1 MVGVVYEAGPPAC
14 DAPPHPPTSEHPGY
28 LAPPAP
34 PPPTPSTQP
43 AYHCE
48 PTPTTLGLGFPPAH
62 RGRPPTGEEVACGVC
77 GKVLCNKYVLK
88 IHVRDMHGPRQS
100 HQCPVC
106 RRMYAS
112 LNSLRAH
119 MSGTHKKTPPHAHAA
134 QHPHPHPHPQQQ
146 QVQQQHPP
154 LPPPAQPPPPP
165 HY

>member
-1 MVGVVYEAGPPAC
+1 MVGVVYEAGQLSCDVPA
-14 DAPPHPPTSEHPGY
+14 HPPTSEHPGY
-28 LAPPAP
+28 LAPPG
-34 PPPTPSTQP
+34 PPTPSSQ
-43 AYHCE
+43 AVYHCE
-48 PTPTTLGLGFPPAH
+48 PTPTTLALGFPPAH
-62 RGRPPTGEEVACGVC
+62 RSRPPTGEEVACGVC

-119 MSGTHKKTPPHAHAA
+119 MSGTHKKTNTH
-134 QHPHPHPHPQQQ
+134 
-146 QVQQQHPP
+146 
-154 LPPPAQPPPPP
+154 PAQQPPPP